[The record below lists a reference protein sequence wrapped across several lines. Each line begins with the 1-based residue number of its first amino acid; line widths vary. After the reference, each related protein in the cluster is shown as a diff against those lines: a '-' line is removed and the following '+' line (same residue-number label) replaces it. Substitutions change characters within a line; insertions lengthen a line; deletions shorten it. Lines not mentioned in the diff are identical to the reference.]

1 MKFFKKNHHLTAVC
15 NGRCAP
21 LSDIPDEVFASGML
35 GVGVA
40 IHPTGDHFCCPV
52 GGTVQS
58 VADSQHA
65 YTILSEDGPEL
76 LIHIG
81 VDTVQLRGEGF
92 NPLVLPGQRVRAG
105 DPLADVDLQKITD
118 RGLSTVTAVLITN
131 HEDIEILEYGYGQVA
146 GGKTPILTYR
156 TAKKG

>member
-1 MKFFKKNHHLTAVC
+1 MKLFKRNKQLLSVC
-15 NGRCAP
+15 DGSCAE
-21 LSDIPDEVFASGML
+21 LSQIPDEAFSSGML
-35 GVGVA
+35 GQGVA
-40 IHPTGDHFCCPV
+40 VFPKSNRFFSPV
-52 GGTVQS
+52 NGRVES
-58 VADSQHA
+58 IAESRHA